1 MQQVAWGITA
11 CSSWSPDTDTKTE
24 LQVKMPRA
32 NLRVE
37 DMSLITVE
45 PGLDDVESQ
54 FVVSIKFQTSHSASK
69 LSAIKFSI
77 LVG

>member
-1 MQQVAWGITA
+1 
-11 CSSWSPDTDTKTE
+11 
-24 LQVKMPRA
+24 MPRA

-37 DMSLITVE
+37 EMSLITME
-45 PGLDDVESQ
+45 LGLDDVENQ
-54 FVVSIKFQTSHSASK
+54 FAVSIKFPTSHSASK